1 MFEMRP
7 NAEEL
12 VAISFM
18 QWMDDQ
24 DRIRH
29 DNYRACR
36 EYYEGTHDTQLTDR
50 MRKFLSVK
58 MGEEFRD
65 NYMPI
70 VVDVL
75 VERLNVIG
83 FDAGTQGELLWKWWQ
98 KARMDQKQIM
108 THRSAIRDG
117 DSHAI
122 VQFDNKLVL
131 PRIEYEPAYCDGD
144 GVDVHYSDEQRGE
157 IGFAEK
163 RWRIEKGSGAGRVRR
178 INRYYPDRI
187 EKWISEGNNDFR
199 PFEARGDESWPIWW
213 TRRGLPHGEPL
224 GVPVFHFKNMD
235 QGYNFGQSELQ
246 NCMSLQ
252 NALNKTIIDLLGAAD
267 TTAFRIYTMVGD
279 DPTGLEVA
287 PGSWVYTTRPATG
300 DESAAIDYIPGEDL
314 TPMIKL
320 VESFVVEIARTTRTP
335 LSYFQASGNSPAEGT
350 LKQQESGVIARARER
365 MTSFGNTWE
374 DVMYMC
380 RKVWNEFGQGERLDE
395 EQTIECLWADPE
407 TRNERDLIETISLK
421 RKNLE
426 IPLEQAWREA
436 GYSDEKVAQM
446 MAMRQGEIDVVS
458 QQRENF
464 LRGVEGW
471 NES

>member
-1 MFEMRP
+1 
-7 NAEEL
+7 
-12 VAISFM
+12 
-18 QWMDDQ
+18 
-24 DRIRH
+24 
-29 DNYRACR
+29 
-36 EYYEGTHDTQLTDR
+36 
-50 MRKFLSVK
+50 
-58 MGEEFRD
+58 
-65 NYMPI
+65 
-70 VVDVL
+70 
-75 VERLNVIG
+75 
-83 FDAGTQGELLWKWWQ
+83 
-98 KARMDQKQIM
+98 
-108 THRSAIRDG
+108 
-117 DSHAI
+117 
-122 VQFDNKLVL
+122 
-131 PRIEYEPAYCDGD
+131 
-144 GVDVHYSDEQRGE
+144 
-157 IGFAEK
+157 
-163 RWRIEKGSGAGRVRR
+163 
-178 INRYYPDRI
+178 
-187 EKWISEGNNDFR
+187 
-199 PFEARGDESWPIWW
+199 
-213 TRRGLPHGEPL
+213 
-224 GVPVFHFKNMD
+224 
-235 QGYNFGQSELQ
+235 
-246 NCMSLQ
+246 
-252 NALNKTIIDLLGAAD
+252 
-267 TTAFRIYTMVGD
+267 MVGD